1 MIPLQNAAET
11 VFVLTGQDVCNTSS
25 AHRVRPEGYAR
36 KKMNRLTSFV
46 EPKAKVFSVTTMAL
60 FTWLDHDRHKL
71 HGADQI

>member
-1 MIPLQNAAET
+1 MQNAAET
-11 VFVLTGQDVCNTSS
+11 VFVLTGQEVFNSV
-25 AHRVRPEGYAR
+25 HRVRPEGSAR